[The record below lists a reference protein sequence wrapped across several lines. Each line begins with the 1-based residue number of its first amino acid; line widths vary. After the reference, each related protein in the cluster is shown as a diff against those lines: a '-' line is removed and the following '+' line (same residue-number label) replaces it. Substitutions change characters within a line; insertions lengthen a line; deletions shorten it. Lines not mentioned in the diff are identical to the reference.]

1 MTAWRLSVNGL
12 RTVTELELKQRVRSR
27 RWIWALVAW
36 FLVIG
41 AITSLVILSTNF
53 VLATGDPGGPNP
65 GPLAFGLNVFFVLG
79 MGLIIAP
86 TFTATS
92 INGDRSAGTLA
103 TLQATRLSAAEIAL
117 GKLLAALLTALVFLV
132 VGLPFI
138 AWSMVSGSISLWQVV
153 ACFTVVFVLVAV
165 VCAIGL
171 GWSALLS
178 RPSGST
184 VMTYLSVV
192 ALTIISTAVTGL
204 LSPLAVSRDPVRVW
218 GLPPA
223 IQQTYQGEVDRY
235 WNDNPDAD
243 GSGAPRPPVEQC
255 TWYDDV
261 QQNVHTERIW
271 WITVIN
277 PFVVV
282 ADAAPL
288 PAGAYADLAAYAG
301 ATSDP
306 LAWVRLGVRSMAL
319 PPQTER
325 DDCTVLYADTDGY
338 SVEYD
343 ADGTPRVTTS
353 SGTPV
358 HVNSPVKRRAVTIDA
373 PIWPLGL
380 GANFLLGA
388 AFFWVAVRRLK
399 VPYGQLA
406 KGTRVA

>member
-1 MTAWRLSVNGL
+1 MSAWRLSINGL
-12 RTVTELELKQRVRSR
+12 RTVTELELKQRIRSR
-27 RWIWALVAW
+27 RWVWALVAW
-36 FLVIG
+36 FVVIG
-41 AITSLVILSTNF
+41 AITSLVILSTNY
-53 VLATGDPGGPNP
+53 VLAIGDGGPNP

-92 INGDRSAGTLA
+92 INGDRSGGTLA

-178 RPSGST
+178 RPAGST

-192 ALTIISTAVTGL
+192 ALTVISTGVMGL
-204 LSPLAVSRDPVRVW
+204 LSPLVVTDDPVRVW

-223 IQQTYQGEVDRY
+223 VQQAYQAEVDRY
-235 WNDNPDAD
+235 WSENPDGD
-243 GSGAPRPPVEQC
+243 GSGRPRPPIEQC

-288 PAGAYADLAAYAG
+288 PAGAYADLSAYAST
-301 ATSDP
+301 ASDP
-306 LAWVRLGVRSMAL
+306 LAWIRLGVRSMARA
-319 PPQTER
+319 PDTER
-325 DDCTVLYADTDGY
+325 DDCTWLYEESDGY
-338 SVEYD
+338 IVEYE
-343 ADGTPRVTTS
+343 ADGSTRITTS
-353 SGTPV
+353 TGTPV
-358 HVNSPVKRRAVTIDA
+358 NVDSPVKRRPVTVDS

-380 GANFLLGA
+380 GANLLLGA
-388 AFFWVAVRRLK
+388 VFFWLAVQRLK

-406 KGTRVA
+406 RGTRVA

>member
-1 MTAWRLSVNGL
+1 MNAWRLSVNGL
-12 RTVTELELKQRVRSR
+12 RTVIELELKQRIRSR

-41 AITSLVILSTNF
+41 AITSLVILSTNY
-53 VLATGDPGGPNP
+53 VMPVGDGGPNP

-178 RPSGST
+178 RPAGST

-192 ALTIISTAVTGL
+192 ALTIISTGVMGL
-204 LSPLAVSRDPVRVW
+204 LSPLVVSRDPVRVW

-223 IQQTYQGEVDRY
+223 IQQTYQEEVDRY
-235 WNDNPDAD
+235 WNDNPDGA

-306 LAWVRLGVRSMAL
+306 LAWIRLGVRSMAL

-325 DDCTVLYADTDGY
+325 DDCIELYADADGY
-338 SVEYD
+338 SVEYG

-358 HVNSPVKRRAVTIDA
+358 NVDSPVKRRAVTIDA

-380 GANFLLGA
+380 GANLLLGA
-388 AFFWVAVRRLK
+388 AFFWIAVRRLK
-399 VPYGQLA
+399 VPYRQLA

>member
-1 MTAWRLSVNGL
+1 MNAWRISFNGL
-12 RTVTELELKQRVRSR
+12 RTVTELELKQRIRSR
-27 RWIWALVAW
+27 RWVWALVAW

-41 AITSLVILSTNF
+41 AITSLVIL
-53 VLATGDPGGPNP
+53 ATSSLIGTADSVQNP
-65 GPLAFGLNVFFVLG
+65 GPMAFALNVFFVLG

-117 GKLLAALLTALVFLV
+117 GKLLAALLTALAFLV

-138 AWSMVSGSISLWQVV
+138 AWSMVSGSISLWQVI

-178 RPSGST
+178 RPAGST
-184 VMTYLSVV
+184 VMTYLCVV
-192 ALTIISTAVTGL
+192 GLTIISTGVMGL
-204 LSPLAVSRDPVRVW
+204 LTPLVKSTDPVRVW

-223 IQQTYQGEVDRY
+223 VQVQYDQELDRY
-235 WNDNPDAD
+235 WTEHPDGN
-243 GSGAPRPPVEQC
+243 GSGLPRPPIQEC
-255 TWYDDV
+255 TWNDEIT
-261 QQNVHTERIW
+261 QNVHLERIW

-288 PAGAYADLAAYAG
+288 PDVAYADLKTYADRE
-301 ATSDP
+301 ADP
-306 LAWVRLGVRSMAL
+306 LAMIRLGVRSLSQA
-319 PPQTER
+319 PRTER
-325 DDCTVLYADTDGY
+325 DDCILLYAQSGY
-338 SVEYD
+338 NVDHD
-343 ADGTPRVTTS
+343 ADGNARITTA

-358 HVNSPVKRRAVTIDA
+358 NVDSPVKRRPVTIGS
-373 PIWPLGL
+373 PIWPWGL
-380 GANFLLGA
+380 GANLLLGA
-388 AFFWVAVRRLK
+388 TFFWVAVQRLK

-406 KGTRVA
+406 RGTRVA